1 MARAY
6 LELLDF
12 ILNKK
17 PNEFNFRVVWS
28 HTEQLFCHCCF
39 GELLWEMISLIVM
52 GTQLEQVFKQ
62 SRCCGEWQCHHG
74 GSAVAK
80 FNRVKN
86 LAMN

>member
-1 MARAY
+1 
-6 LELLDF
+6 
-12 ILNKK
+12 
-17 PNEFNFRVVWS
+17 
-28 HTEQLFCHCCF
+28 
-39 GELLWEMISLIVM
+39 M